1 MDVLNFLYV
10 CVFFAFSSAFNP
22 SDLCSFMD
30 VCKSKRLLRFDFKSN
45 FFLVLFAHRC
55 PLLWIKDCNLNKVF
69 SLVTY
74 GPLHSIMVRRLHCRL
89 FFFRVS
95 LFTAAIVT
103 ANLQEKTKSDD
114 GFFPLAQSELNIK
127 SQNEQRNDKF
137 VNKKMERKLT
147 RVYSLEKSPMCNM
160 SSICMRK

>member
-1 MDVLNFLYV
+1 MCSTSCMSVCFSLFHLPLTQAICAVLWMFVNQSV
-10 CVFFAFSSAFNP
+10 CFALILNH
-22 SDLCSFMD
+22 L
-30 VCKSKRLLRFDFKSN
+30 

-55 PLLWIKDCNLNKVF
+55 PLLWIKDWNLNKVF

-74 GPLHSIMVRRLHCRL
+74 GPLHLIMVRRLHCRL

-137 VNKKMERKLT
+137 VNKKMERKLR